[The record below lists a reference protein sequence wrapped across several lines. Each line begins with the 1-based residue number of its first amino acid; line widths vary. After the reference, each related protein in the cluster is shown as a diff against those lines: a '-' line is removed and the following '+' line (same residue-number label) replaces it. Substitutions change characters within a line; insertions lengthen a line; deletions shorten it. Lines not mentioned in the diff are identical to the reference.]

1 VQHPAGV
8 VLRVQSVHQ
17 QQAQKYQYQLFHS
30 MDANGRE
37 TGCRHSKVAVFL
49 NKPKG
54 REPLNR
60 LVELQDV
67 FYMKC

>member
-8 VLRVQSVHQ
+8 VLRVQSVQQ

-37 TGCRHSKVAVFL
+37 TCCRQSKVAVFL
-49 NKPKG
+49 NKPKK
-54 REPLNR
+54 RELLER
-60 LVELQDV
+60 LAELQDV
-67 FYMKC
+67 F